1 MYIMKTKSV
10 LFRIS
15 EEEFQEAQ
23 DFISSIREAGN
34 SVTLSEIIRNGIR
47 REIAERDTDPQTAK
61 KQMDA
66 IALYDT
72 VSRFFLE

>member
-1 MYIMKTKSV
+1 MRTRRV
-10 LFRIS
+10 EFRLS
-15 EEEFQEAQ
+15 EQELREIH
-23 DFISSIREAGN
+23 DFILDMRQDGGKI
-34 SVTLSEIIRNGIR
+34 TLSELIRNGIQ
-47 REIAERDTDPQTAK
+47 REIVAWKEDSQTAK